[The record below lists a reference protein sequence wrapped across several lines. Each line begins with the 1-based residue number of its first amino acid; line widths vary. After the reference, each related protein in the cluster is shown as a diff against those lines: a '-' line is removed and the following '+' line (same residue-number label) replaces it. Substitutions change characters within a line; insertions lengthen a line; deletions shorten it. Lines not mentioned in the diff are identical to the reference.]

1 MASQFFKDFIQVQK
15 EIGKSTAEA
24 IDAWISFKRKRDKDE
39 IKKKLDEIRHAFC
52 KKFGFNESL
61 SDTEISVEIFME
73 RFK

>member
-24 IDAWISFKRKRDKDE
+24 IDSWISFKRKRDKDE

-52 KKFGFNESL
+52 KKFGFDESL

>member
-24 IDAWISFKRKRDKDE
+24 IDAWISFKRKRDKE
-39 IKKKLDEIRHAFC
+39 EVKRKLDEIRHAFC
-52 KKFGFNESL
+52 KKFGFDENL
-61 SDTEISVEIFME
+61 SDTAISVSILMA

>member
-1 MASQFFKDFIQVQK
+1 MASQFFQDFIQVQK

-39 IKKKLDEIRHAFC
+39 VKRKLDEIRHAFC
-52 KKFGFNESL
+52 KKFGFDESL
-61 SDTEISVEIFME
+61 SDTEISVEILMG

>member
-15 EIGKSTAEA
+15 ELGKSTAEA
-24 IDAWISFKRKRDKDE
+24 IDAWIVFKHKRDKEE

-52 KKFGFNESL
+52 KKFGFDESL
-61 SDTEISVEIFME
+61 SDTAISVSILMA

>member
-52 KKFGFNESL
+52 KKFGFDESL

>member
-1 MASQFFKDFIQVQK
+1 MASQFFQDFIQVQK

-52 KKFGFNESL
+52 KKFGFDESL